1 MRTAI
6 TSALRLQLLLRV
18 AGVRVGADV
27 LHRVR
32 HALHSARRVA
42 AHLPQGL
49 AHPGR
54 GESFRQTAASALEQ
68 ALLVVGRFS
77 RTPFYLVL
85 F

>member
-1 MRTAI
+1 MLGTAI
-6 TSALRLQLLLRV
+6 TSALCLQLLLRV

-49 AHPGR
+49 AHSCR
-54 GESFRQTAASALEQ
+54 GELVVRTAAVASGHCSSTANSVE
-68 ALLVVGRFS
+68 LLFLS
-77 RTPFYLVL
+77 CLS
-85 F
+85 